1 MSFGVDRTIIR
12 EFARL
17 ALREDIGLG
26 DVTTDSCVDADLVAE
41 AVIYCKDPSV
51 VVCGLEI
58 CGEIFRTYDPSIAVF
73 HHSHDGD
80 FLKAQTGDSSTDNSK
95 HQSGR
100 SSAVMRALC
109 RVKGKAA
116 SLLKTERVVLNLLG
130 RMCGI
135 ATHTRELVSSLGS
148 SSCTLLDTRK
158 TMPGLKAFD
167 KYAARVGGA
176 RNHRFHLG
184 DGVLIKENHVVA
196 CGGMARAIR
205 RVRSAA
211 PVSLK
216 LEVEARTLKEVTLA
230 LQGGADMI
238 MLDNMS
244 CAQMT
249 ECVRLV
255 AGKVPLEASGNIHQ
269 ENLAQVAGCGVDYIS
284 TSAMFKAP
292 PADLSFLLSLIDS

>member
-1 MSFGVDRTIIR
+1 MALGVDRTITR

-41 AVIYCKDPSV
+41 AVIYCKDSSV

-58 CGEIFRTYDPSIAVF
+58 CSEIFRYYDSSITVSY
-73 HHSHDGD
+73 HCQDGD
-80 FLKAQTGDSSTDNSK
+80 FLKIPSKDN
-95 HQSGR
+95 GR
-100 SSAVMRALC
+100 SSEAMIPLC
-109 RVKGKAA
+109 RVKGRAA
-116 SLLKTERVVLNLLG
+116 SLLKTERVVLNVLG

-184 DGVLIKENHVVA
+184 DGALIKENHVVA

-216 LEVEARTLKEVTLA
+216 LEVEARTLKEVALA

-244 CAQMT
+244 CEQMK

-255 AGKVPLEASGNIHQ
+255 ASKVPLEASGNIHQ
-269 ENLAQVAGCGVDYIS
+269 ENLAEVAACGVDYIS
-284 TSAMFKAP
+284 TSAMFRAP
-292 PADLSFLLSLIDS
+292 PADLSLLLSLVDP